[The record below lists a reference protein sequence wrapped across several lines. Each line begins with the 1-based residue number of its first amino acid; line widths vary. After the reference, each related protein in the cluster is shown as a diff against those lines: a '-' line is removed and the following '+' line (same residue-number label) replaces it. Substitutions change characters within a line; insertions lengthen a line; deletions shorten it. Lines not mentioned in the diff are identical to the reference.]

1 MPSAMTDR
9 LPSRRNPRR
18 AIAKPAVFLGCLGV
32 VAGLAK
38 RLPVRTTPEQIHVAA
53 MRDDVI
59 YDCRLNDATFFKVLR
74 AQRILEQLPL
84 ALAIPLGIVSAL
96 VT

>member
-1 MPSAMTDR
+1 
-9 LPSRRNPRR
+9 
-18 AIAKPAVFLGCLGV
+18 
-32 VAGLAK
+32 
-38 RLPVRTTPEQIHVAA
+38 